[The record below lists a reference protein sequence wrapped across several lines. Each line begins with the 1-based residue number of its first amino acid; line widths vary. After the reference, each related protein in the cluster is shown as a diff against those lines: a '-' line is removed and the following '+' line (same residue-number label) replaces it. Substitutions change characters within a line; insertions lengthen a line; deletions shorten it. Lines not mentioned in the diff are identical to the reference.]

1 MGDLIQMLL
10 GVLGSGAGAA
20 GASGAT
26 QGAGGLMGLLGSG
39 GMGNASSSMSGPVAG
54 AVLPQSQVN
63 QALSGSTS
71 TTNPLMS
78 SNIGVGAPP
87 PNMGS
92 GNGGKEKK
100 WEKWATPQ
108 DTSAGLVAG
117 SPQDPMYGQMM
128 QQVMQS
134 GQQQPQ
140 KQTMTPLSMPGAI
153 QPVNNPNDDIMSLF
167 KRLLGDM

>member
-1 MGDLIQMLL
+1 MGSLIQMLM

-20 GASGAT
+20 GASGAA

-39 GMGNASSSMSGPVAG
+39 GMGNAASMSGPVAG

-63 QALSGSTS
+63 QALSGSTNAV
-71 TTNPLMS
+71 NPIMS
-78 SNIGVGAPP
+78 SNIGAGAPP

-117 SPQDPMYGQMM
+117 QQQDPMYGQMM
-128 QQVMQS
+128 QQVMQ
-134 GQQQPQ
+134 GQQQQLQ
-140 KQTMTPLSMPGAI
+140 KQDMVPLSMPGAI

-167 KRLLGDM
+167 KRLLGGM